1 MKAPE
6 KLFKMLIDDKAYMLS
21 SMVNEM
27 QQSVEFYEHPIIG
40 DEHPIIVS
48 FPDYGLAFD
57 SDFYDLDD
65 MMSDSTYEYRPFLNG
80 QDLMY
85 GYEIKQ

>member
-1 MKAPE
+1 MKTPE
-6 KLFKMLIDDKAYMLS
+6 KLFNMLIDEKATMLDS
-21 SMVNEM
+21 ITNEI
-27 QQSVEFYEHPIIG
+27 QQRVEFYEHPIMG

-65 MMSDSTYEYRPFLNG
+65 MMSDSTHDYRPFLNG
-80 QDLMY
+80 EGLMMY
-85 GYEIKQ
+85 GYEI